1 MKYVYYITFIS
12 IVVVIGW
19 IFRPV
24 EHMSTGTCK
33 RRIWGPKGM
42 DGKNY
47 PEVYGP
53 DGIGRNASGPDDVGG
68 AASGPGGA
76 GGTSSRPRGIR
87 PGRRGVAGE
96 GSGQGGVVDEEDQD
110 NVGGEQAA
118 MYEDDGEFSS
128 NTATRNAAYM
138 NVFTFKPYAKT
149 NFPVSGPPEPY
160 LSDFAN
166 FHR

>member
-1 MKYVYYITFIS
+1 MKYIYYIAFIS
-12 IVVVIGW
+12 IVIVIGW
-19 IFRPV
+19 VLRPV
-24 EHMSTGTCK
+24 EHMATGTCK
-33 RRIWGPKGM
+33 RRIWGPVGM
-42 DGKNY
+42 DGKEY

-53 DGIGRNASGPDDVGG
+53 NGIGNRSLGPGG
-68 AASGPGGA
+68 PASGPGGPAA
-76 GGTSSRPRGIR
+76 GPGGPAAGPGGGVISTTSSSGGGGITQR
-87 PGRRGVAGE
+87 
-96 GSGQGGVVDEEDQD
+96 
-110 NVGGEQAA
+110 AA
-118 MYEDDGEFSS
+118 MYEDDGEFNS

>member
-1 MKYVYYITFIS
+1 MKYVYYIAFIS

-24 EHMSTGTCK
+24 EHMSSGTCK
-33 RRIWGPKGM
+33 RRIYGPVGM
-42 DGKNY
+42 DGKTY

-53 DGIGRNASGPDDVGG
+53 DRFVYGDRRGGGSSNSSGG
-68 AASGPGGA
+68 
-76 GGTSSRPRGIR
+76 GGTSNNIG
-87 PGRRGVAGE
+87 GVG
-96 GSGQGGVVDEEDQD
+96 GSSNSSGQD
-110 NVGGEQAA
+110 QAA

-166 FHR
+166 FHK

>member
-1 MKYVYYITFIS
+1 MKNIYYIAFIS
-12 IVVVIGW
+12 IVIILGW
-19 IFRPV
+19 AFRPV
-24 EHMSTGTCK
+24 EHMATGTCK
-33 RRIWGPKGM
+33 RPIWGPVGM

-47 PEVYGP
+47 PKIYGP
-53 DGIGRNASGPDDVGG
+53 NGAGG
-68 AASGPGGA
+68 KGSGPGGA
-76 GGTSSRPRGIR
+76 GGK
-87 PGRRGVAGE
+87 
-96 GSGQGGVVDEEDQD
+96 GSGPGGAGGKGSGPAGVGSEDEDEGGVEDGDMQ
-110 NVGGEQAA
+110 QSA

-128 NTATRNAAYM
+128 DTATRNAAYM

>member
-1 MKYVYYITFIS
+1 MKYIYYIAFIS
-12 IVVVIGW
+12 IVIVLGW
-19 IFRPV
+19 VFRPV
-24 EHMSTGTCK
+24 EHMATGTCK
-33 RRIWGPKGM
+33 RPIYGPVGM
-42 DGKNY
+42 DGKVY

-53 DGIGRNASGPDDVGG
+53 NGLRTNASGRGG
-68 AASGPGGA
+68 PGGPASGPGA
-76 GGTSSRPRGIR
+76 VSTTTSSSGGGGITQR
-87 PGRRGVAGE
+87 
-96 GSGQGGVVDEEDQD
+96 
-110 NVGGEQAA
+110 AA

-128 NTATRNAAYM
+128 DTATRNAAYM

>member
-1 MKYVYYITFIS
+1 MKYVYYIAFIS
-12 IVVVIGW
+12 IVIVIGW
-19 IFRPV
+19 VFRPV
-24 EHMSTGTCK
+24 EHMATGTCK
-33 RRIWGPKGM
+33 RPIYGPVGM
-42 DGKNY
+42 DGKVY

-53 DGIGRNASGPDDVGG
+53 NGLRSNASGPGG
-68 AASGPGGA
+68 AASGPGGPAA
-76 GGTSSRPRGIR
+76 GPGGGVISTTSSSGGGGITQR
-87 PGRRGVAGE
+87 
-96 GSGQGGVVDEEDQD
+96 
-110 NVGGEQAA
+110 AA

>member
-1 MKYVYYITFIS
+1 MKYVYYIGFIS

-24 EHMSTGTCK
+24 EHMSSGTCK
-33 RRIWGPKGM
+33 RRIYGPVGM
-42 DGKNY
+42 DGKTY

-53 DGIGRNASGPDDVGG
+53 DRFVYGD
-68 AASGPGGA
+68 
-76 GGTSSRPRGIR
+76 
-87 PGRRGVAGE
+87 RRGG
-96 GSGQGGVVDEEDQD
+96 GSSNSSGGGGGSSNSTGGGGGSSNNSGGGGGSSNSSGQDQ
-110 NVGGEQAA
+110 VA

-149 NFPVSGPPEPY
+149 NFPVTGPPEPY

>member
-1 MKYVYYITFIS
+1 MKYVYYIAFIS
-12 IVVVIGW
+12 IVVVMGW

-24 EHMSTGTCK
+24 EHMSSGTCK
-33 RRIWGPKGM
+33 RPIYGPSGM
-42 DGKNY
+42 DGKTY

-53 DGIGRNASGPDDVGG
+53 DRFVYGD
-68 AASGPGGA
+68 
-76 GGTSSRPRGIR
+76 
-87 PGRRGVAGE
+87 RRGDSSNSSGGG
-96 GSGQGGVVDEEDQD
+96 GSSNSNDQ
-110 NVGGEQAA
+110 NQAA

-166 FHR
+166 FHK

>member
-1 MKYVYYITFIS
+1 MKYVYYIAFIS

-24 EHMSTGTCK
+24 EHMSSGTCK
-33 RRIWGPKGM
+33 RPIYGPSGM
-42 DGKNY
+42 DGKTY

-53 DGIGRNASGPDDVGG
+53 DRFVYGDRRGGGSSNSSGG
-68 AASGPGGA
+68 
-76 GGTSSRPRGIR
+76 GGTSNNSG
-87 PGRRGVAGE
+87 GGGSSNS
-96 GSGQGGVVDEEDQD
+96 SGQD
-110 NVGGEQAA
+110 QAA
-118 MYEDDGEFSS
+118 MYEDDGEFGS

-166 FHR
+166 FHK

>member
-1 MKYVYYITFIS
+1 MKYVYYIAFIS
-12 IVVVIGW
+12 IVVVMGW

-24 EHMSTGTCK
+24 EHMSSGTCK
-33 RRIWGPKGM
+33 RPIYGPSGM
-42 DGKNY
+42 DGKTY

-53 DGIGRNASGPDDVGG
+53 DRFVYGD
-68 AASGPGGA
+68 
-76 GGTSSRPRGIR
+76 
-87 PGRRGVAGE
+87 RRGDSSNS
-96 GSGQGGVVDEEDQD
+96 SGGGGLSNSSDQ
-110 NVGGEQAA
+110 NQAA

-166 FHR
+166 FHK

>member
-1 MKYVYYITFIS
+1 MKYVYYIAFIS

-24 EHMSTGTCK
+24 EHMSSGTCK
-33 RRIWGPKGM
+33 RRIYGPVGM
-42 DGKNY
+42 DGKTY

-53 DGIGRNASGPDDVGG
+53 DRFVYRDRRGGGSSNSSGGSSNSSGGVGG
-68 AASGPGGA
+68 
-76 GGTSSRPRGIR
+76 SSSS
-87 PGRRGVAGE
+87 
-96 GSGQGGVVDEEDQD
+96 SGQD
-110 NVGGEQAA
+110 QAA

>member
-1 MKYVYYITFIS
+1 MKYVYYIAFIS
-12 IVVVIGW
+12 SVVVIGW

-24 EHMSTGTCK
+24 EHMSSGTCK
-33 RRIWGPKGM
+33 RPIYGPSGM
-42 DGKNY
+42 DGKTY

-53 DGIGRNASGPDDVGG
+53 DRFVYGD
-68 AASGPGGA
+68 
-76 GGTSSRPRGIR
+76 
-87 PGRRGVAGE
+87 RRGDSSNSSGGG
-96 GSGQGGVVDEEDQD
+96 GSSNSNDQ
-110 NVGGEQAA
+110 NQAA
-118 MYEDDGEFSS
+118 MYEDDGEFGS

-166 FHR
+166 FHK

>member
-1 MKYVYYITFIS
+1 MKYIYYIAFIS
-12 IVVVIGW
+12 IVVIVGW

-33 RRIWGPKGM
+33 RPIYGPVGM
-42 DGKNY
+42 NGRAY
-47 PEVYGP
+47 PEIYGP
-53 DGIGRNASGPDDVGG
+53 NGPGSKG
-68 AASGPGGA
+68 SGPGGA
-76 GGTSSRPRGIR
+76 GSK
-87 PGRRGVAGE
+87 
-96 GSGQGGVVDEEDQD
+96 GSGPGGAGSKGSGPGGEED
-110 NVGGEQAA
+110 NVEERAA

-128 NTATRNAAYM
+128 DTATRNSAYM
-138 NVFTFKPYAKT
+138 NVFTFKPFAKT

>member
-1 MKYVYYITFIS
+1 MKYVYYIAFIS

-24 EHMSTGTCK
+24 EHMSSGTCK
-33 RRIWGPKGM
+33 RPIYGPSGM
-42 DGKNY
+42 DGKTY

-53 DGIGRNASGPDDVGG
+53 DRFVYGD
-68 AASGPGGA
+68 
-76 GGTSSRPRGIR
+76 
-87 PGRRGVAGE
+87 RRGDSSNSSGGG
-96 GSGQGGVVDEEDQD
+96 GSSNSNDQ
-110 NVGGEQAA
+110 NQAA

-166 FHR
+166 FHK

>member
-1 MKYVYYITFIS
+1 MRMKYVYYIAFIS

-24 EHMSTGTCK
+24 EHMSSGTCK
-33 RRIWGPKGM
+33 RRIYGPVGM
-42 DGKNY
+42 DGKTY

-53 DGIGRNASGPDDVGG
+53 DRFVYGD
-68 AASGPGGA
+68 
-76 GGTSSRPRGIR
+76 
-87 PGRRGVAGE
+87 RRGG
-96 GSGQGGVVDEEDQD
+96 GSSNSSGQD
-110 NVGGEQAA
+110 QAA

>member
-1 MKYVYYITFIS
+1 MKYVYYIAFIS

-24 EHMSTGTCK
+24 EHMSSGTCK
-33 RRIWGPKGM
+33 RPIYGPVGV
-42 DGKNY
+42 DGKTY

-53 DGIGRNASGPDDVGG
+53 NKFVYADRRD
-68 AASGPGGA
+68 
-76 GGTSSRPRGIR
+76 GTSNNSG
-87 PGRRGVAGE
+87 GGG
-96 GSGQGGVVDEEDQD
+96 GSTNSSGL
-110 NVGGEQAA
+110 NQAA

-138 NVFTFKPYAKT
+138 NVFTFKPFAKT

-166 FHR
+166 FHK

>member
-1 MKYVYYITFIS
+1 MKYVYYIAFIS

-24 EHMSTGTCK
+24 EHMSSGTCK
-33 RRIWGPKGM
+33 RRIYGPVGM
-42 DGKNY
+42 DGKTY

-53 DGIGRNASGPDDVGG
+53 DRFVYGD
-68 AASGPGGA
+68 
-76 GGTSSRPRGIR
+76 
-87 PGRRGVAGE
+87 RRGG
-96 GSGQGGVVDEEDQD
+96 GSSNSSGGGGGSSNSTGGGGGSSNNSGGGGGSSNSSGQDQ
-110 NVGGEQAA
+110 VA

>member
-1 MKYVYYITFIS
+1 MKYVYYIAFIS
-12 IVVVIGW
+12 IVVIVGW

-24 EHMSTGTCK
+24 EHMSSGTCK
-33 RRIWGPKGM
+33 RSIYGPVGM
-42 DGKNY
+42 DGKTY

-53 DGIGRNASGPDDVGG
+53 NDVGRKSSGPGG
-68 AASGPGGA
+68 VAGNASGPGGVA
-76 GGTSSRPRGIR
+76 SNASGPGGSIEDEDN
-87 PGRRGVAGE
+87 A
-96 GSGQGGVVDEEDQD
+96 SGQK
-110 NVGGEQAA
+110 AA
-118 MYEDDGEFSS
+118 MYEDDGEFGS

-166 FHR
+166 FHK

>member
-1 MKYVYYITFIS
+1 MKYVYYIAFIS

-24 EHMSTGTCK
+24 EHMSSGTCK
-33 RRIWGPKGM
+33 RRIYGPVGM
-42 DGKNY
+42 DGKTY

-53 DGIGRNASGPDDVGG
+53 DRFVYGD
-68 AASGPGGA
+68 
-76 GGTSSRPRGIR
+76 
-87 PGRRGVAGE
+87 RRGG
-96 GSGQGGVVDEEDQD
+96 GSSNSSGGGGGSSNSSGGGGGSSNNSGGGGGSSNSSGQD
-110 NVGGEQAA
+110 QAA

>member
-1 MKYVYYITFIS
+1 MKYVYYIAFIS

-24 EHMSTGTCK
+24 EHMSSGTCK
-33 RRIWGPKGM
+33 RPIYGPVGM
-42 DGKNY
+42 DGKTY

-53 DGIGRNASGPDDVGG
+53 NKFVYADRRGG
-68 AASGPGGA
+68 ASNSSGGGGGSSGNSGG
-76 GGTSSRPRGIR
+76 GGTSNSSG
-87 PGRRGVAGE
+87 GGG
-96 GSGQGGVVDEEDQD
+96 GSSNSSEQ
-110 NVGGEQAA
+110 EQAA

>member
-1 MKYVYYITFIS
+1 MKYVYYIAFVS
-12 IVVVIGW
+12 IVIVIGW

-24 EHMSTGTCK
+24 EHMSTGTSK
-33 RRIWGPKGM
+33 HPIYGPVGM
-42 DGKNY
+42 DGKAY

-53 DGIGRNASGPDDVGG
+53 DGVSGKASGRAGVSGKASGRAGVSGTVSGGAGASGTVSGPADVSGEASGPADEDN
-68 AASGPGGA
+68 A
-76 GGTSSRPRGIR
+76 I
-87 PGRRGVAGE
+87 
-96 GSGQGGVVDEEDQD
+96 GQKP
-110 NVGGEQAA
+110 AI
-118 MYEDDGEFSS
+118 YEDDGEFNS

-149 NFPVSGPPEPY
+149 NFSATGPPEPY

>member
-1 MKYVYYITFIS
+1 MKYVYYIAFIS

-24 EHMSTGTCK
+24 EHMSSGTCK
-33 RRIWGPKGM
+33 RRIYGPVGI
-42 DGKNY
+42 DGKTY

-53 DGIGRNASGPDDVGG
+53 DRFVYGD
-68 AASGPGGA
+68 
-76 GGTSSRPRGIR
+76 
-87 PGRRGVAGE
+87 RRGGGSSNSSGGSSNNSGGGGSSNSSGE
-96 GSGQGGVVDEEDQD
+96 NQ
-110 NVGGEQAA
+110 QAA

>member
-1 MKYVYYITFIS
+1 MKYVYYIAFIS

-24 EHMSTGTCK
+24 EHMSSGTCK
-33 RRIWGPKGM
+33 RRIYGPVGM
-42 DGKNY
+42 DGKTY

-53 DGIGRNASGPDDVGG
+53 DRFVYGDRRGG
-68 AASGPGGA
+68 GSSNSTGG
-76 GGTSSRPRGIR
+76 GGTSNNI
-87 PGRRGVAGE
+87 
-96 GSGQGGVVDEEDQD
+96 GGV
-110 NVGGEQAA
+110 GGSSNSSEQNQAA

>member
-1 MKYVYYITFIS
+1 MKYVYYIAFIS

-24 EHMSTGTCK
+24 EHMSSGTCK
-33 RRIWGPKGM
+33 RRIYGPVGM
-42 DGKNY
+42 DGKTY

-53 DGIGRNASGPDDVGG
+53 NKFVYADRRGGSSDSSGGG
-68 AASGPGGA
+68 GGSSNSSGGS
-76 GGTSSRPRGIR
+76 GTSNS
-87 PGRRGVAGE
+87 
-96 GSGQGGVVDEEDQD
+96 SGQD
-110 NVGGEQAA
+110 QAA

-166 FHR
+166 FHK

>member
-1 MKYVYYITFIS
+1 MKYVYYIAFIS

-24 EHMSTGTCK
+24 EHMSSGTCK
-33 RRIWGPKGM
+33 RRIYGPVGM
-42 DGKNY
+42 DGKTY

-53 DGIGRNASGPDDVGG
+53 DRFVYGD
-68 AASGPGGA
+68 
-76 GGTSSRPRGIR
+76 
-87 PGRRGVAGE
+87 RRGGGSSNSSGGSSNSSGE
-96 GSGQGGVVDEEDQD
+96 NQ
-110 NVGGEQAA
+110 QAA

>member
-1 MKYVYYITFIS
+1 MKYVYYIAFIS

-24 EHMSTGTCK
+24 EHMSSGTCK
-33 RRIWGPKGM
+33 RPVYGPTGI
-42 DGKNY
+42 DGKTY

-53 DGIGRNASGPDDVGG
+53 DRFVYADRRGGTGNNRGGVGTGSNSGVGG
-68 AASGPGGA
+68 G
-76 GGTSSRPRGIR
+76 SSN
-87 PGRRGVAGE
+87 
-96 GSGQGGVVDEEDQD
+96 SSGGVGTGS
-110 NVGGEQAA
+110 NSGGGGSSNGSELNQAA
-118 MYEDDGEFSS
+118 MYEDDGEFNS

-149 NFPVSGPPEPY
+149 NFPVSAPPEPY

-166 FHR
+166 FHK

>member
-1 MKYVYYITFIS
+1 MKYVYYIAFIS

-24 EHMSTGTCK
+24 EHMSSGTCK
-33 RRIWGPKGM
+33 RRIYGPVGM
-42 DGKNY
+42 DGKTY

-53 DGIGRNASGPDDVGG
+53 DRFVYSDRQGGGSSKSSGGGGSSNSPGGGG
-68 AASGPGGA
+68 ASN
-76 GGTSSRPRGIR
+76 S
-87 PGRRGVAGE
+87 
-96 GSGQGGVVDEEDQD
+96 SGQD
-110 NVGGEQAA
+110 QAA

-166 FHR
+166 FHK

>member
-1 MKYVYYITFIS
+1 MKYIYYIAFIS
-12 IVVVIGW
+12 IVIVIGW
-19 IFRPV
+19 VFRPV
-24 EHMSTGTCK
+24 EHMATGTCK
-33 RRIWGPKGM
+33 RRIWGPVGM
-42 DGKNY
+42 DGKEY

-53 DGIGRNASGPDDVGG
+53 NGIGNISSGPDGPASGPDGR
-68 AASGPGGA
+68 ASGPGA
-76 GGTSSRPRGIR
+76 VSSTTSSSGGGGITQR
-87 PGRRGVAGE
+87 
-96 GSGQGGVVDEEDQD
+96 
-110 NVGGEQAA
+110 AA